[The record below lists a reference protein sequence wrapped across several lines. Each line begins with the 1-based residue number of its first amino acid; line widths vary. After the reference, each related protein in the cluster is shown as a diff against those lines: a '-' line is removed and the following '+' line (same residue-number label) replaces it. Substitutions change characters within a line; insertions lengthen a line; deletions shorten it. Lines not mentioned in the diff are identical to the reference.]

1 MTYMVPWDP
10 GNTKDSL
17 PLPSC
22 GEAEE
27 RSLWIF
33 SEVSDLLLLR
43 GQGSSSLPFELEGRG
58 SEYVVN
64 TQQNLI
70 LFSISKSN
78 HLKWQNNTSLV
89 IDYKEADIQPRLRFL
104 KRCKIFWFNKFI
116 SQSLESIPASVWC
129 AW

>member
-22 GEAEE
+22 DEAEE

-58 SEYVVN
+58 SGYVVR
-64 TQQNLI
+64 TL
-70 LFSISKSN
+70 SK
-78 HLKWQNNTSLV
+78 
-89 IDYKEADIQPRLRFL
+89 I
-104 KRCKIFWFNKFI
+104 
-116 SQSLESIPASVWC
+116 
-129 AW
+129 